1 MLIMKKLEINER
13 GIILWEND
21 EILNQ
26 GIYSEI
32 KDILYEVYE
41 VISIF
46 DELGKINLDIKIDL
60 EEEIL
65 ISLEELIKNKKGILE
80 SKNKK
85 SALKQYLIIII
96 ILLLEILI
104 GIFIYLKSVGVEKK
118 IIALKNS
125 NIILKDEIF
134 KENQIFREI
143 KLEEPEKEVFIKN
156 NISDLLQFFSKVF
169 FKISYIE
176 TLEII
181 DKKIIIKGYSE
192 NLRDVIQIKNDIENH
207 KYINSSQLDFI
218 KKEGEYI
225 FYLIELEID

>member
-1 MLIMKKLEINER
+1 MKKLEINER

-143 KLEEPEKEVFIKN
+143 KLEKPEKEVFIKN

>member
-1 MLIMKKLEINER
+1 MKKLEINER